1 MVFTLFQKSEYTSRL
16 HKVQAL
22 MEQENLCALF
32 LTSGPNHYYLSGY
45 PHEWN
50 APSRPSILIIPLQ
63 GDPTLI
69 VHKGIREEVQ
79 RYSWITNIRTYKQRS
94 QAPLKEIEEAIL
106 DTGIKGG
113 EIGAELAFEQRMDIP
128 LKDFLKLQLT
138 LPQFEF
144 VDAGN
149 LLLSVRTTKS
159 PAEITLMRRACQ
171 ITGQSFEEAFSK
183 AKSGMSEN
191 EISRLIQIA
200 IIKRGGAKP
209 KMWMTSGEGNYSFNA
224 KGPTDRVIRNGDF
237 IWVDVSCNVSGYWSD
252 FCRAAVIGQPSLLQE
267 QTQQRISEITFLGV
281 EMVRPGIKVSE
292 IAKTVNQAMQDL
304 NIDILHQISVGAS
317 RIGHGIGLTQTEP
330 PQVAIFD
337 ETVLKTGMVITIEP
351 AIATSYGTFRVE
363 EDVLVTTDGFEVLS
377 ETQRE
382 LWVIQ

>member
-1 MVFTLFQKSEYTSRL
+1 
-16 HKVQAL
+16 
-22 MEQENLCALF
+22 MEC
-32 LTSGPNHYYLSGY
+32 
-45 PHEWN
+45 
-50 APSRPSILIIPLQ
+50 SIPPINI
-63 GDPTLI
+63 
-69 VHKGIREEVQ
+69 KGIREEVQ

-224 KGPTDRVIRNGDF
+224 KGPTDRIIRDAENKLDD
-237 IWVDVSCNVSGYWSD
+237 W
-252 FCRAAVIGQPSLLQE
+252 
-267 QTQQRISEITFLGV
+267 
-281 EMVRPGIKVSE
+281 
-292 IAKTVNQAMQDL
+292 
-304 NIDILHQISVGAS
+304 
-317 RIGHGIGLTQTEP
+317 EP
-330 PQVAIFD
+330 
-337 ETVLKTGMVITIEP
+337 K
-351 AIATSYGTFRVE
+351 R
-363 EDVLVTTDGFEVLS
+363 
-377 ETQRE
+377 
-382 LWVIQ
+382 